1 VSYDRT
7 LALLRYALI
16 LLALLWSV
24 LRARG
29 RPGLSLLAGLGFVTL
44 ALGFWA
50 MSLGR
55 PYGLFVDAEIT
66 RCAGDAS
73 VAAAGAPP
81 GQGMLVDEP
90 PRCARWAS
98 LARHLPQAW
107 LLMVPRIVPVIA
119 LPLLGALV
127 YFLWPR
133 REEAFMASFLW
144 LAFSTGQLETLR
156 GVGFVPGL
164 WAHPGSA
171 VFLCLL
177 VAAVLAVPRLPLRA
191 VHSSTPHPSLA
202 PPVPTLGGGEGWGQR
217 FPAHAATALGASLLS
232 LWLLVPGPGSGPGVM
247 DALLLLSFD
256 QTPWWLLAAW
266 GWRRGTE
273 PSARALI
280 LGGALVLVAS
290 AFPLG
295 VDPWGAQAFYRLGLL
310 LAAAGPVTMLADRL
324 GATLSRRWARGAP
337 PADLGAAALVL
348 AAAPISFLVWW
359 TPARVDPVMEASG
372 PPVADRLVT
381 AMSWIRENTPPTSVF
396 LASPDYAPSVAVLG
410 GRRVLRAPTLGPAA
424 DEIRRERMEDKV
436 LAGRDPARLAD
447 LYGLTHVFI
456 APGDFFAY
464 GIHSPEDLERQGR
477 FRLLYA
483 DPEDHRVYEIT
494 RAE

>member
-16 LLALLWSV
+16 LLALVWSV

-29 RPGLSLLAGLGFVTL
+29 RPGFSLLAGLGFVIL

-90 PRCARWAS
+90 PRCVRWAS

-107 LLMVPRIVPVIA
+107 RLMLPRIVPVVA
-119 LPLLGALV
+119 LPLLGTLV

-133 REEAFMASFLW
+133 REEASTASFLW

-156 GVGFVPGL
+156 GVGLVPGL

-171 VFLCLL
+171 VFLCPL
-177 VAAVLAVPRLPLRA
+177 VAAVLAVPRLPLR
-191 VHSSTPHPSLA
+191 SL
-202 PPVPTLGGGEGWGQR
+202 
-217 FPAHAATALGASLLS
+217 AATALGASLLS
-232 LWLLVPGPGSGPGVM
+232 LWLLVPGPENGPGVM

-280 LGGALVLVAS
+280 LGGALLLVAS

-310 LAAAGPVTMLADRL
+310 LAAAGPVTVVAGRL
-324 GATLSRRWARGAP
+324 GDALSRLRARPLAA

-348 AAAPISFLVWW
+348 AGSSMSFLVWW
-359 TPARVDPVMEASG
+359 TPTQLDPVMGASQ
-372 PPVADRLVT
+372 PAVADRLAT
-381 AMSWIRENTPPTSVF
+381 AMDWIRENTPPTAVF
-396 LASPDYAPSVAVLG
+396 LASPDYAPFVAVLG
-410 GRRVLRAPTLGPAA
+410 GRRVLRAPTLAPAA
-424 DEIRRERMEDKV
+424 DEIRRQRMEDKV
-436 LAGRDPARLAD
+436 LAGRDPSRLAD

-464 GIHSPEDLERQGR
+464 GIRSPGDLERQGR

-483 DPEDHRVYEIT
+483 DPEDYRIYEIELGGASGAPP
-494 RAE
+494 RPPLAPRE